1 MQKPILDETKLPVVM
16 EIIDRLAVIFDE
28 EDYEDDDVIKEEIS
42 ELESKLI
49 ELTGKNIEQCQ
60 PFQNYW
66 AYTDLETVA
75 KRILMPA
82 PQKENLSD
90 EQLREIFDDIVYV
103 RQDEAEMDYLLEVL
117 KVETGIEYVED
128 YIYCPDAVGLSLNAS
143 FDEIFEKILLDRK
156 GQT

>member
-1 MQKPILDETKLPVVM
+1 MDETKLPVVM

-82 PQKENLSD
+82 PQKENLSN

-103 RQDEAEMDYLLEVL
+103 RKDEAEMDYLLEIL

-128 YIYCPDAVGLSLNAS
+128 YIYCPDEVGLSLNAS
-143 FDEIFEKILLDRK
+143 FDEIFEKMLMDRK
-156 GQT
+156 GQN